1 VRLYFRIM
9 NATPQTGVADVAIA
23 SDWSCRENVVVL
35 TGVLARLERLPI
47 YEFNYIGQPLDLRFI
62 EN

>member
-1 VRLYFRIM
+1 M